1 LADDVIDVELL
12 LIFGGPTGGSNAG
25 LTSDHVDSNDKAFT
39 TSFPYLQQPGN
50 NKKKSSSELGSSV
63 FF

>member
-39 TSFPYLQQPGN
+39 TSFPTWQPGN
-50 NKKKSSSELGSSV
+50 TFKKTEL
-63 FF
+63 FLN

>member
-1 LADDVIDVELL
+1 LADDVLMLLL

-39 TSFPYLQQPGN
+39 TSFPLAATGN
-50 NKKKSSSELGSSV
+50 KFIKTELKSRN
-63 FF
+63 

>member
-25 LTSDHVDSNDKAFT
+25 LTDHVDSNDKAFT
-39 TSFPYLQQPGN
+39 TSFHLAQQLGN
-50 NKKKSSSELGSSV
+50 KFSKKQSPS
-63 FF
+63 

>member
-39 TSFPYLQQPGN
+39 TFPYLATAN
-50 NKKKSSSELGSSV
+50 V
-63 FF
+63 FLS

>member
-1 LADDVIDVELL
+1 LADDVELL

-39 TSFPYLQQPGN
+39 TSSLLGN
-50 NKKKSSSELGSSV
+50 SLV
-63 FF
+63 

>member
-12 LIFGGPTGGSNAG
+12 LIFGTTGGSNAG

-39 TSFPYLQQPGN
+39 TSFSLLGN
-50 NKKKSSSELGSSV
+50 SLG
-63 FF
+63 